1 MATYFHGSS
10 EIQAAA
16 APSDGIQTLYLMNSN
31 YLSSYSDATQQQHQ
45 QQPPNMIFF
54 NPASSTAASNNGLH
68 TGNPPHGPPQN
79 HHFVGIPLPLPSS
92 NITSLTPDNHSRPSS
107 LHGVVPNH
115 VHYNIW
121 GSTDQN
127 SVASV
132 ATASESS
139 GAHDVV
145 SSQVGFRRPVVVSP
159 GRQGLSLSLSSQQA
173 PGPPTPYNRAITN
186 EHHEIQALHPH
197 VSVVSTGDEIRVS
210 GNSPSSVSAVS
221 NGVSGMQ
228 NMVLGSKYLR
238 ATQELLDEVVNV
250 GKDLI
255 RSGLI
260 EGTKE
265 KVKMTR
271 ESITGDGSSGSGGA
285 GGETSTAKRGAELTA
300 AHRQELQMKKAKL
313 VNMLDEV
320 EQRYRQYHH
329 QMQVVVSSF
338 EQAAGFGAAK
348 SYTALALQ
356 TISKQFRSLKDTIS
370 SQIRAT
376 SNSLG
381 EEDCMGAKVEGSRL
395 RYVDHQLRQQRALQQ
410 LGMVQHNAWRP
421 QRGLP
426 ERAVSVLRAWLF
438 EHFLHPYPK
447 DSDKHML
454 AKQTGLTRSQVSNWF
469 INARVRLWKPMVE
482 EMYMEEIK
490 EQEKNG
496 SEENAS
502 KNENKESGSH
512 SSAPGESS
520 TLQIE
525 QLKGVLHSRQA
536 EKLSNQ
542 NASPTKFSN
551 PTISMSSMGGPL
563 QQQAGFTLIGPAD
576 MEGID
581 QRSSKKPRSS
591 DVQNSPSSI
600 LSMDMDVKQGETSR
614 EIGVNFGGERLTK
627 DGYPLINSS
636 GGFGA
641 YPMGDLGRFNLE
653 QLTPRFSGNSVSLTL
668 GLPHCENLS
677 LSGTQQ
683 NYLSSQNIQLG
694 GRRLEIGT
702 NTEPDYSGINTSQ
715 NSHSSSGFESFD
727 IQTRKRFPAQ
737 LLPDFVT

>member
-16 APSDGIQTLYLMNSN
+16 APSDGIQTLYLMNPN
-31 YLSSYSDATQQQHQ
+31 YLSSYSDSTQQQHQ

-54 NPASSTAASNNGLH
+54 NPSSSTAASNNGLH
-68 TGNPPHGPPQN
+68 TGNLPHAPPQN
-79 HHFVGIPLPLPSS
+79 HHFVGIPLAAPSS
-92 NITSLTPDNHSRPSS
+92 NITSLTPDSHSRPS
-107 LHGVVPNH
+107 LHGVVPSH
-115 VHYNIW
+115 LHYNIW
-121 GSTDQN
+121 GSIDQN
-127 SVASV
+127 SVA
-132 ATASESS
+132 TACESS
-139 GAHDVV
+139 AVNDVV
-145 SSQVGFRRPVVVSP
+145 SPQVGFRRPVAVSP

-173 PGPPTPYNRAITN
+173 PTPPTPYNRAISN
-186 EHHEIQALHPH
+186 KHHEIQALHPH
-197 VSVVSTGDEIRVS
+197 VSVVSSGDEIRVS

-221 NGVSGMQ
+221 NGVSGLQ

-238 ATQELLDEVVNV
+238 ATQELLDEAVNV

-255 RSGLI
+255 KSGLI
-260 EGTKE
+260 EGSSKE
-265 KVKMTR
+265 KMKMTK
-271 ESITGDGSSGSGGA
+271 ESITGDGSSG
-285 GGETSTAKRGAELTA
+285 GEAYAANRGAELTT
-300 AHRQELQMKKAKL
+300 AHRQELQMKKGKL
-313 VNMLDEV
+313 ENMLDEV

-338 EQAAGFGAAK
+338 EQASGFGAAK

-370 SQIRAT
+370 SQIRAA
-376 SNSLG
+376 SKSLG
-381 EEDCMGAKVEGSRL
+381 EEDCIGAKVEGSRL

-482 EMYMEEIK
+482 EMYVEEIK
-490 EQEKNG
+490 EQEKTG
-496 SEENAS
+496 SEENAN
-502 KNENKESGSH
+502 KNENKESRSH

-520 TLQIE
+520 TLQMD
-525 QLKGVLHSRQA
+525 QLKGVLHSKQA
-536 EKLSNQ
+536 EKPRNQ
-542 NASPTKFSN
+542 NASPPRFSY
-551 PTISMSSMGGPL
+551 PAISMSPMGAPL
-563 QQQAGFTLIGPAD
+563 QQQAGFTLIGPD
-576 MEGID
+576 EMEGISH
-581 QRSSKKPRSS
+581 RSSKKPSC
-591 DVQNSPSSI
+591 DMQNSPSSI

-614 EIGVNFGGERLTK
+614 EISANFGGERLIK
-627 DGYPLINSS
+627 DGYPLITSS

-641 YPMGDLGRFNLE
+641 YPIGDLGRFNLE
-653 QLTPRFSGNSVSLTL
+653 QMTPRFSGNSVSLTL

-683 NYLSSQNIQLG
+683 NYLSNQNINQLG
-694 GRRLEIGT
+694 GRRLEIGSG
-702 NTEPDYSGINTSQ
+702 TEPDFSGINTSQ
-715 NSHSSSGFESFD
+715 NSHSSTGFESID
-727 IQTRKRFPAQ
+727 IQNRKRFPAQ
-737 LLPDFVT
+737 LLPDFVA

>member
-16 APSDGIQTLYLMNSN
+16 APSDGIQTLYLMNPN

-45 QQPPNMIFF
+45 QQSPNMFFF
-54 NPASSTAASNNGLH
+54 NHGNTVASNNSLS
-68 TGNPPHGPPQN
+68 HGPPQN
-79 HHFVGIPLPLPSS
+79 HHFVGIPLPVPSS
-92 NITSLTPDNHSRPSS
+92 NITSSVPDNHSRPSS
-107 LHGVVPNH
+107 LHGVVPS

-121 GSTDQN
+121 GSIDQN
-127 SVASV
+127 SVASA

-139 GAHDVV
+139 GAHDVM

-173 PGPPTPYNRAITN
+173 PAPPTPYSRAISN
-186 EHHEIQALHPH
+186 EHEIQALHPH
-197 VSVVSTGDEIRVS
+197 VSVVSSGDEIRLS
-210 GNSPSSVSAVS
+210 GNSPPSVSAVS

-238 ATQELLDEVVNV
+238 ATQELLDEVANV

-255 RSGLI
+255 KSGI
-260 EGTKE
+260 IARTKE
-265 KVKMTR
+265 KMKMTK
-271 ESITGDGSSGSGGA
+271 ESLTGDGSDGSGEA
-285 GGETSTAKRGAELTA
+285 VGETSAKRGADLTT

-313 VNMLDEV
+313 VTMLDEV
-320 EQRYRQYHH
+320 DQRYRQYHH

-338 EQAAGFGAAK
+338 EQAAGYGAAK

-370 SQIRAT
+370 SQIRAA
-376 SNSLG
+376 SKSLG
-381 EEDCMGAKVEGSRL
+381 EEDCIGAKVEGSRL
-395 RYVDHQLRQQRALQQ
+395 RYVDHQLRQQQALQQ

-482 EMYMEEIK
+482 EMYLEEIK
-490 EQEKNG
+490 EREKDG
-496 SEENAS
+496 SEES
-502 KNENKESGSH
+502 GGKNENKESGSH

-520 TLQIE
+520 THHMD
-525 QLKGVLHSRQA
+525 QLKGVVLQSKQH
-536 EKLSNQ
+536 EKPTNQ
-542 NASPTKFSN
+542 NASPTRFSN
-551 PTISMSSMGGPL
+551 PTISMSPMGASF
-563 QQQAGFTLIGPAD
+563 QQQAGFTLIGPAE
-576 MEGID
+576 MEGIA
-581 QRSSKKPRSS
+581 QSSKKPRSG
-591 DVQNSPSSI
+591 DMQHSPSSI
-600 LSMDMDVKQGETSR
+600 LSMDMDVKHGATSR

-627 DGYPLINSS
+627 DGYPLITGSNGS
-636 GGFGA
+636 FGA
-641 YPMGDLGRFNLE
+641 YPMGDLGRFNIE

-694 GRRLEIGT
+694 GRRIEIGT
-702 NTEPDYSGINTSQ
+702 SEPDFSGINTSQ
-715 NSHSSSGFESFD
+715 NSHSSSGFESVD
-727 IQTRKRFPAQ
+727 MQNRKRFPAQ
-737 LLPDFVT
+737 LLPDFVA